1 MRRADIE
8 VPSEAVAVDAWAS
21 PACYPRGS
29 FYPLSHRPSTRSCGI
44 TTADFHPC
52 SAGLPRSQAPFCR
65 CTPQRMTIPPEG
77 AVARLRYPLG
87 GDRPS
92 QTTHQPPSP
101 PAAGEGSAD
110 RRVVFH
116 RRLQPARK
124 PAFSA
129 SHLSSASASATRW
142 QAVVKLHG
150 VFLSR
155 SEVAASSRPLQFHRA
170 PGRDSAQVV
179 MPFVRVGT
187 YPTRNFAT
195 LGLL

>member
-1 MRRADIE
+1 
-8 VPSEAVAVDAWAS
+8 
-21 PACYPRGS
+21 
-29 FYPLSHRPSTRSCGI
+29 
-44 TTADFHPC
+44 
-52 SAGLPRSQAPFCR
+52 
-65 CTPQRMTIPPEG
+65 MTIPPEG
-77 AVARLRYPLG
+77 AVARLRYSLG

-101 PAAGEGSAD
+101 LTAGEGSAD

-155 SEVAASSRPLQFHRA
+155 SELAASSRPLQFHRA

-195 LGLL
+195 LDCYSYSRRLPGLRFGACTPPLNLPAPAGISPYT